1 MSPWPLLLAIA
12 FLLANGFFVGAEF
25 ALTAARRTKLM
36 QLEAGGSR
44 RAKSAMK
51 SIRELSLMLAG
62 AQLGITMMSFGLG
75 YLAEPAVAVL
85 IERALV
91 GIVSLPDTILHTIS
105 FVTALSIVVFLHMV
119 VGEMAPKNIA
129 IAEPERSALAVA
141 LPFRAFVNLL
151 RPFLYL
157 MNAAANATLRLL
169 KVDPVEELDPSH
181 SASEIGA
188 MIAESARQGLLETFE
203 HKLLTGAIV
212 FGELDAAAVMVPRTE
227 LKVIPSTAT
236 PAEIEHLVLETGHSR
251 FPVFGESL
259 DQILGFF
266 HSKDLLKIPPEGR
279 TKPLPPRYFRQML
292 IVPESRKLHPLLLDM
307 RRQHL
312 HFALVIDEHG
322 GAAGVVT
329 IEDLIEELVGEIR
342 DEHDEVESLVKR
354 LGEGRYLAPGSLRVH
369 EAADAMGL
377 ELPDG
382 DYETIAGFLMDKL
395 QRIPRVADEV
405 THDGWVIQVRSM
417 HRRRVVQLLI
427 EGSPRPT
434 STRAQRAQ
442 AASSRSQEPDSGS
455 IAR

>member
-25 ALTAARRTKLM
+25 ALTAARRTKLI
-36 QLEAGGSR
+36 QLEAAGSR

-85 IERALV
+85 IERALEGLV
-91 GIVSLPDTILHTIS
+91 GLPDTILHTVS
-105 FVTALSIVVFLHMV
+105 FVIALSIVVFLHTV

-141 LPFRAFVNLL
+141 LPFRAFVNLF

-169 KVDPVEELDPSH
+169 NIDPVEELNPSH

-188 MIAESARQGLLETFE
+188 MIAESARQGMLETFE

-227 LKVIPSTAT
+227 LTVIPSTAT
-236 PAEIEHLVLETGHSR
+236 PAEIELLVLETGHSR
-251 FPVFGESL
+251 FPVFGENL

-266 HSKDLLKIPPEGR
+266 HSKDLLKIPLEGR

-292 IVPESRKLHPLLLDM
+292 IVPESRKLHPLLFDM

-342 DEHDEVESLVKR
+342 DEHDDVESQVEGI
-354 LGEGRYLAPGSLRVH
+354 GEGRFLAPGSLRVH
-369 EAADAMGL
+369 EAAEAIGL
-377 ELPDG
+377 ELPEG
-382 DYETIAGFLMDKL
+382 DYETIAGFLMDRL
-395 QRIPRVADEV
+395 QRIPMPRDEV
-405 THDGWVIQVRSM
+405 VHDGWTIRVRSM
-417 HRRRVVQLLI
+417 QRRRVVQVLI
-427 EGSPRPT
+427 EGRSVPAD
-434 STRAQRAQ
+434 RAGQHSKTG
-442 AASSRSQEPDSGS
+442 SS
-455 IAR
+455 

>member
-1 MSPWPLLLAIA
+1 MSPWPLIIAIA

-36 QLEAGGSR
+36 QLESEGSR
-44 RAKSAMK
+44 RAKVAMK

-85 IERALV
+85 IERALKGLV
-91 GIVSLPDTILHTIS
+91 GLPDTVLHTIS
-105 FVTALSIVVFLHMV
+105 FVIALSIVVFLHTV

-141 LPFRAFVNLL
+141 LPFRAFVNLF

-342 DEHDEVESLVKR
+342 DEHDDVESQVER
-354 LGEGRYLAPGSLRVH
+354 IGEGRFLAPGSLRVH
-369 EAADAMGL
+369 EAADAIGL
-377 ELPDG
+377 EIPEG
-382 DYETIAGFLMDKL
+382 DYETIAGFLMDRL
-395 QRIPRVADEV
+395 QRIPMPRDEV
-405 THDGWVIQVRSM
+405 VHDGWTIRVRSM
-417 HRRRVVQLLI
+417 QRRVVVQVLI
-427 EGSPRPT
+427 EGRSAPADRVSKHSKT
-434 STRAQRAQ
+434 N
-442 AASSRSQEPDSGS
+442 AS
-455 IAR
+455 